1 MENRHTNI
9 IIINVPFRFERNDFS
24 IVNEETRALFTK
36 LNKLVEKFKNINV
49 LNVALSGKY
58 FTRYGI
64 HMKNTCKEN
73 IVNRLAD
80 RIMSIKCK
88 HETVKMISST
98 WKDNLAMNAKL
109 LQVFN
114 TPTISTMGNK

>member
-1 MENRHTNI
+1 M
-9 IIINVPFRFERNDFS
+9 
-24 IVNEETRALFTK
+24 K

-49 LNVALSGKY
+49 LSVALSRKY

-64 HMKNTCKEN
+64 HMKNTGKEN

-88 HETVKMISST
+88 HETVKMINLT
-98 WKDNLAMNAKL
+98 RKDNLAMDAKVP
-109 LQVFN
+109 QVFD
-114 TPTISTMGNK
+114 TPTVSTMGNK